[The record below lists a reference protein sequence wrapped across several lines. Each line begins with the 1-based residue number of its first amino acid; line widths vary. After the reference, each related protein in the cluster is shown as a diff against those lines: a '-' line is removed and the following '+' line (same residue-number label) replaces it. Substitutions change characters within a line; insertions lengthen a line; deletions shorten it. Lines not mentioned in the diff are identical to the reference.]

1 MYLKKFIILLLA
13 IVLLLP
19 VRVNAAT
26 VYTISSDN
34 YTLFPKETI
43 VLEILKNYEPV
54 TGKVKWTSSNKK
66 VATVTSKGKVTAK
79 AKGKS
84 VITATYGKKTYQ
96 CNIKVSASTEA
107 VMIFQDNTS
116 DSGDS
121 SNSDDTGNSEASYI
135 TLSKY
140 NSLNSGI
147 SYAEAAKLIS
157 ADGDVLDT
165 TKAGESTK
173 ITYVWYGKDG
183 TSNAV
188 IVFVNDKLESK
199 TQTSLQ

>member
-1 MYLKKFIILLLA
+1 MKKLILLLLA

-19 VRVNAAT
+19 IKVNAAT

-54 TGKVKWTSSNKK
+54 TGKIKWKSSNKK

-79 AKGKS
+79 TKGKA
-84 VITATYGKKTYQ
+84 VITATYNRKTYQ
-96 CNIKVSASTEA
+96 CSIKVTASTEA

-116 DSGDS
+116 TPGDS

-140 NSLNSGI
+140 NSLNNGI
-147 SYAEAAKLIS
+147 SYAETARLIGMEGTLLNTTET
-157 ADGDVLDT
+157 GDNTNV
-165 TKAGESTK
+165 
-173 ITYVWYGKDG
+173 TYAWYGKDG
-183 TSNAV
+183 SSNAV
-188 IVFVNDKLESK
+188 IMFVNDKLESK

>member
-1 MYLKKFIILLLA
+1 MKKFIILLLA

-19 VRVNAAT
+19 VKVNAAT

-54 TGKVKWTSSNKK
+54 TGKIKWTSSNKK

-79 AKGKS
+79 VKGKA

-96 CNIKVSASTEA
+96 CSIKVTASTEA

-116 DSGDS
+116 TPGDS
-121 SNSDDTGNSEASYI
+121 SDSDDTGNSDASYI

-140 NSLNSGI
+140 NSLNNGI
-147 SYAEAAKLIS
+147 SYAEAVKLIGMEGS
-157 ADGDVLDT
+157 LQNTTETGDKT
-165 TKAGESTK
+165 NA
-173 ITYVWYGKDG
+173 TYVWYGKDG
-183 TSNAV
+183 ASNAV
-188 IVFVNDKLESK
+188 IKFVNDKLESK
-199 TQTSLQ
+199 TQTSLQG

>member
-1 MYLKKFIILLLA
+1 MKKLIILLLA

-19 VRVNAAT
+19 VKVNAAT

-54 TGKVKWTSSNKK
+54 TGKIKWTSTNKK

-79 AKGKS
+79 VKGKA

-96 CNIKVSASTEA
+96 CSIKVTASTEA

-116 DSGDS
+116 TPGDS
-121 SNSDDTGNSEASYI
+121 SDSDDTGNSDVSYI
-135 TLSKY
+135 TLSSY
-140 NSLNSGI
+140 SSLTNGI
-147 SYAEAAKLIS
+147 SYAEAVKLIGTGGTLKNTTGT
-157 ADGDVLDT
+157 GDN
-165 TKAGESTK
+165 TK

-183 TSNAV
+183 ASNAE
-188 IVFVNDKLESK
+188 IIFVNDKLESK